1 VRYTAPVAVGSRV
14 RLHQTLSAAERVG
27 KATRMT
33 THCVM
38 ELEGSERPAFVAEL
52 IVLFQDE

>member
-1 VRYTAPVAVGSRV
+1 V

-38 ELEGSERPAFVAEL
+38 ELEGSERPAFVASL